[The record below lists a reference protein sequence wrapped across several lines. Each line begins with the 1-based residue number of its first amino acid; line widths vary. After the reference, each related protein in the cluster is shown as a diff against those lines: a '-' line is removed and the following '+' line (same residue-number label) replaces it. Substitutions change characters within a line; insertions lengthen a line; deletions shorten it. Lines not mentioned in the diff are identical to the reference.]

1 MAERNLQPDIGGP
14 GRICFCLL
22 LTALLTA
29 VVAAGCMGNDLENN
43 RSADQPHAGNG
54 TVDLPAPRTES
65 NTSIEDAIAARRS
78 IREYTG
84 EPIALAE
91 LSQILWAAQGVTGQ
105 EGQRSA
111 PSAGA
116 LYPLEVYVVT
126 GSVRELP
133 AGVYRYAPDGHR
145 LIPIRQGDLR
155 AGLAEAAVGQEAVRD
170 AAADIVITGVYERTT
185 AKYGERGVRYVHM
198 EAGHAAENVY
208 LQAESLGLGTV
219 SIGAFDD
226 AALRQFLML
235 PENETPLYVMPIGR
249 TAPVQA

>member
-1 MAERNLQPDIGGP
+1 
-14 GRICFCLL
+14 
-22 LTALLTA
+22 
-29 VVAAGCMGNDLENN
+29 MGDDLESTGTANQS
-43 RSADQPHAGNG
+43 RTGNG

-65 NTSIEDAIAARRS
+65 NTSIEEAIAACRS

-91 LSQILWAAQGVTGQ
+91 LSQILWAAQGVTSP
-105 EGQRSA
+105 EEQRSA

-116 LYPLEVYVVT
+116 LYPLEVYVVA
-126 GSVRELP
+126 GSVEGLP
-133 AGVYRYAPDGHR
+133 AGVYRYVPDGHR
-145 LIPIRQGDLR
+145 LIPIRQGDHR
-155 AGLAEAAVGQEAVRD
+155 TELAETAGGQEAVRD
-170 AAADIVITGVYERTT
+170 TATDIVITGVYEWTT

-226 AALRQFLML
+226 AALRQLLML

-249 TAPVQA
+249 T

>member
-43 RSADQPHAGNG
+43 RSADQPYAGNG

-155 AGLAEAAVGQEAVRD
+155 D